1 MQFSKKWLQEFFD
14 DSLDDLDLDEILTS
28 AGIEVEDVKDLAKLS
43 EDIVVGEIIDVK
55 KHPDADRLNVCHLT
69 SALKIFYRLSAEH
82 PMLEKG

>member
-55 KHPDADRLNVCHLT
+55 KHPDADRLNVCHVDIGSKDFL
-69 SALKIFYRLSAEH
+69 
-82 PMLEKG
+82 

>member
-55 KHPDADRLNVCHLT
+55 KP
-69 SALKIFYRLSAEH
+69 
-82 PMLEKG
+82 

>member
-55 KHPDADRLNVCHLT
+55 KTP
-69 SALKIFYRLSAEH
+69 
-82 PMLEKG
+82 